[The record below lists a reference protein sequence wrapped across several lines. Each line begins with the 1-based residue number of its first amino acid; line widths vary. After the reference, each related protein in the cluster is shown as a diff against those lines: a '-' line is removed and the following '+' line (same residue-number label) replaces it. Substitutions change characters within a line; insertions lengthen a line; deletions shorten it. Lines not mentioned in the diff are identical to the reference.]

1 MGWNGINTYGVRVD
15 SARVADTVAWSN
27 VSSKPSLIMYYQ
39 GFTLDANTMDSN
51 STGFTYAINA
61 PYVGP
66 IARFSAGGA
75 YDMWLNA
82 TYNGGGTQLSFR
94 TFNGDAGTF
103 NSWHRILN
111 TSSDPIPS
119 NMNQYVRTSDTVR
132 FDQARFSQR
141 ISIGDGNGTPF
152 LNTGSPGIWLSY
164 NGNSDIFMGAQ
175 SSSVWGVYIG
185 SWLLTLNNSGAVTA
199 TSFFE
204 SSDFRLKSDIKDLDI
219 DVSSIVAKSYL
230 KNGIEEIG
238 YIAQDVES
246 ILPSAISKRD
256 DGYLD
261 LSYRQVHTAKIA
273 ALEKEVAELKKQ
285 LKNK

>member
-1 MGWNGINTYGVRVD
+1 
-15 SARVADTVAWSN
+15 
-27 VSSKPSLIMYYQ
+27 
-39 GFTLDANTMDSN
+39 
-51 STGFTYAINA
+51 
-61 PYVGP
+61 
-66 IARFSAGGA
+66 
-75 YDMWLNA
+75 
-82 TYNGGGTQLSFR
+82 
-94 TFNGDAGTF
+94 
-103 NSWHRILN
+103 
-111 TSSDPIPS
+111 
-119 NMNQYVRTSDTVR
+119 
-132 FDQARFSQR
+132 
-141 ISIGDGNGTPF
+141 
-152 LNTGSPGIWLSY
+152 
-164 NGNSDIFMGAQ
+164 
-175 SSSVWGVYIG
+175 
-185 SWLLTLNNSGAVTA
+185 LLTLNNSGAVTA